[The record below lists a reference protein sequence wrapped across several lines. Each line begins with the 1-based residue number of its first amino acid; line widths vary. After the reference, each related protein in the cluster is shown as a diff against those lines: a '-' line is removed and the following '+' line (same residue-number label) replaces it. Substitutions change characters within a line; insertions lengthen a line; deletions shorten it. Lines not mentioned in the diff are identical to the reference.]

1 MWFITGTIIL
11 LVIVAFRIIQVSM
24 SGIKMRN
31 QELMSEVGKLN
42 NQLDLLSERESKA
55 IREADIAYK
64 AKGKLL
70 SLMSHEIRTPMNG
83 VIGMA
88 TLLSATELTAEQHEY
103 ATNILDCS
111 KILLTNINE
120 ILVSDMLDFS
130 KIDAE
135 SAELDKKNFDV
146 RNCIEEVLD
155 MFGGRAADEGSELNY
170 QIDPEVPLQ
179 IIGDYKRLQQILINL
194 VENAVKF
201 TQNGEVFIKVTLVS
215 EAEEG
220 KVMLGF
226 KVQDNGSGMPAEK
239 LQQLFN
245 PALPVD
251 YSTKTKEIG
260 KGFGL
265 LICKR
270 LAERMGGQISV
281 ESAVNKGSVFSFNI
295 ITQSS
300 PQVTSD
306 FANNNI
312 MMGFEGRQVLVVD
325 DNMNSGKILN
335 YRMEQWKLLPVIANS
350 GKQALEILSQVSVD
364 LVIVDLLMPEMDGI
378 QLCQTIR
385 LLYPKTPVILL
396 NQAHDERYKEHA
408 GMFNAVLDKP
418 VRYQKLFDTILAEFR
433 HTGEAADNKVT
444 LNQVSDNFSKQY
456 PLRIL
461 VAEDNPVNQK
471 WIKKILN
478 KIGYECEIVENGKV
492 VLERVSHDHFDLIL
506 MDVQMPEMDGM
517 EATRMIRVCLETQPV
532 IIAMTANVM
541 QGDRE
546 ECMQSGMND
555 YISKPVE
562 LNELLGMLEKWAL
575 SIKDKKE
582 RLKNAGMV

>member
-1 MWFITGTIIL
+1 MWFITGTIVL
-11 LVIVAFRIIQVSM
+11 LVIVAFRIIQVSI

-31 QELMSEVGKLN
+31 QELLSEVEKLN
-42 NQLDLLSERESKA
+42 NQLDLLSEKESKA

-88 TLLSATELTAEQHEY
+88 TLLSATELTPEQHEY
-103 ATNILDCS
+103 AGNILDCS

-120 ILVSDMLDFS
+120 ILISDMLDFS
-130 KIDAE
+130 KIDSE
-135 SAELDKKNFDV
+135 STGLDKKNFDL

-155 MFGGRAADEGSELNY
+155 MFGGRAADGKTDLNY
-170 QIDPEVPLQ
+170 QIDANVPIQ
-179 IIGDYKRLQQILINL
+179 IVGDYKRLQQILINL
-194 VENAVKF
+194 VENAVRF

-215 EAEEG
+215 ETENGNLNLAFRVE
-220 KVMLGF
+220 
-226 KVQDNGSGMPAEK
+226 DNGTGIDAEK
-239 LQQLFN
+239 LRELFN
-245 PALPVD
+245 PALPAD
-251 YSTKTKEIG
+251 YSTKTKEIS

-270 LAERMGGQISV
+270 LIGRMGGQISV
-281 ESAVNKGSVFSFNI
+281 ESTIGKGSVFSFNI
-295 ITQSS
+295 ITQPSQ
-300 PQVTSD
+300 QVTSD
-306 FANNNI
+306 FTGSN
-312 MMGFEGRQVLVVD
+312 MSGFEGRQVLVVD
-325 DNMNSGKILN
+325 DNINSGKILN

-350 GKQALEILSQVSVD
+350 GKHALEILSQVSVD

-378 QLCQTIR
+378 QLSQTIKS
-385 LLYPKTPVILL
+385 LYPKTPIILL
-396 NQAHDERYKEHA
+396 NQVHDERYKEQT
-408 GMFNAVLDKP
+408 GIFNTVLNKP
-418 VRYQKLFDTILAEFR
+418 VRYQKLFDTILTEFR
-433 HTGEAADNKVT
+433 HSGEGAGNKVT
-444 LNQVSDNFSKQY
+444 LNQVSEDFSKQY

-492 VLERVSHDHFDLIL
+492 VLDRVSHDHFDLIL

-562 LNELLGMLEKWAL
+562 LNELLAMLEKWAL
-575 SIKDKKE
+575 SIKEQKD
-582 RLKNAGMV
+582 RSKNARLV

>member
-1 MWFITGTIIL
+1 MWFITGTIVL
-11 LVIVAFRIIQVSM
+11 LIIVAFRIIQVSI

-42 NQLDLLSERESKA
+42 NQLDLLSEKELKA

-88 TLLSATELTAEQHEY
+88 TLLSATKLTAEQHEY
-103 ATNILDCS
+103 ATSILDCS
-111 KILLTNINE
+111 KILLANINE
-120 ILVSDMLDFS
+120 ILISDMLDFS
-130 KIDAE
+130 KVDAE
-135 SAELDKKNFDV
+135 SAELDKRNFDL

-155 MFGGRAADEGSELNY
+155 MFGGRAADGGSELNY
-170 QIDPEVPLQ
+170 QIDPEVPSQ

-215 EAEEG
+215 EAEED
-220 KVMLGF
+220 KVNLGF

-270 LAERMGGQISV
+270 LIERMGGKISV

-295 ITQSS
+295 ITQPS

-306 FANNNI
+306 FANNNM

-325 DNMNSGKILN
+325 DNINSGKILN

-396 NQAHDERYKEHA
+396 NQVHDERYKEHA
-408 GMFNAVLDKP
+408 GIFNAILDKP
-418 VRYQKLFDTILAEFR
+418 VRYQKLFDTILTEFR
-433 HTGEAADNKVT
+433 HTGETAGNKVT

-582 RLKNAGMV
+582 RIKNAGMV

>member
-1 MWFITGTIIL
+1 MWFITGTIVL
-11 LVIVAFRIIQVSM
+11 LVIVAFRIIQVSI

-31 QELMSEVGKLN
+31 QELLSEVEKLN
-42 NQLDLLSERESKA
+42 NQLDLLSEKESKA

-64 AKGKLL
+64 AKGMLL

-88 TLLSATELTAEQHEY
+88 TLLSATELTPEQHEY
-103 ATNILDCS
+103 AGNILDSS
-111 KILLTNINE
+111 KILLTNVNE
-120 ILVSDMLDFS
+120 ILISDMLDFS
-130 KIDAE
+130 KIDSE
-135 SAELDKKNFDV
+135 NTELGKRNFDL

-155 MFGGRAADEGSELNY
+155 MFGGRAADGGSELNY
-170 QIDPEVPLQ
+170 QIDANVPIQ
-179 IIGDYKRLQQILINL
+179 VVGDYKRLQQILINL

-201 TQNGEVFIKVTLVS
+201 TQNGEVFIKVTLVDNS
-215 EAEEG
+215 NG
-220 KVMLGF
+220 MLNLGF
-226 KVQDNGSGMPAEK
+226 AVQDTGTGIAVEK
-239 LQQLFN
+239 LRELFN
-245 PALPVD
+245 PALPAG
-251 YSTKTKEIG
+251 YSTKTKEIS

-270 LAERMGGQISV
+270 LIGQMGGQISV
-281 ESAVNKGSVFSFNI
+281 ESIVNKGSVFSFNI
-295 ITQSS
+295 ITQPSQ
-300 PQVTSD
+300 QVTSD
-306 FANNNI
+306 FTNYS
-312 MMGFEGRQVLVVD
+312 MQGFEGRQVLIVD
-325 DNMNSGKILN
+325 DNINSSKILN
-335 YRMEQWKLLPVIANS
+335 GRMEQWKLLPVIANS
-350 GKQALEILSQVSVD
+350 GKHALEILSQVSVD
-364 LVIVDLLMPEMDGI
+364 LVIVDLLMPEMDGVK
-378 QLCQTIR
+378 LSQTIK
-385 LLYPKTPVILL
+385 LLYPKTPIILL
-396 NQAHDERYKEHA
+396 NQVHDERHKEHV
-408 GMFNAVLDKP
+408 GIFNAILNKP
-418 VRYQKLFDTILAEFR
+418 VRYQKLYDAILTQFR
-433 HTGEAADNKVT
+433 HTGEAAGNKIT
-444 LNQVSDNFSKQY
+444 LNQVSANFSKQY

-562 LNELLGMLEKWAL
+562 LNELLCMLEKWAL
-575 SIKDKKE
+575 SIMEQKE
-582 RLKNAGMV
+582 RIKNIRVV